1 MIPIIKEPGNIK
13 ENKTGKWTN
22 LKAQVDFSKC
32 TQCMLCWSSCPDNA
46 IPERDG
52 KRLQTDFNY
61 CKACGICAKIC
72 PVKAI
77 TMIKK
82 E

>member
-1 MIPIIKEPGNIK
+1 MIPVCKSGTSK
-13 ENKTGKWTN
+13 ENKTGRWTN
-22 LKAQVDFSKC
+22 MKAKVDFKKC
-32 TQCMLCWSSCPDNA
+32 IQCMLCWQFCPDNA
-46 IPERDG
+46 IPEKNS

-77 TMIKK
+77 KIIKK
-82 E
+82 D